1 MLYLLTLVSKLF
13 LLARPQTLPRAR
25 ARVSFRSAKSMEGE
39 KSEKLEEKLQ
49 NLAGFLLMFIL

>member
-39 KSEKLEEKLQ
+39 KSEKLEEKQ
-49 NLAGFLLMFIL
+49 NLAVFLLMFIL